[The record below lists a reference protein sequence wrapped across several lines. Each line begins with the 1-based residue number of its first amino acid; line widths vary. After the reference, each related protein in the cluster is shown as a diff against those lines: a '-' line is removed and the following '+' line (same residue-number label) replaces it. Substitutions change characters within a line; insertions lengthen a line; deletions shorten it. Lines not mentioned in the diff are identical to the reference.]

1 MYQRNVFDYFLAS
14 ARRLPDKPALCDE
27 KESDTFAQLLDK
39 ALRVGSF
46 LHRRYGSIN
55 RPVAVGV
62 ERSVKSFACLQGVL
76 ACGNYYVPVDLT
88 MPRERMERVFQQL
101 RPLCFLC
108 PAEQREKLLPLEKLC
123 PLEDMDAALAE
134 KPEEEAVLAALR
146 SRVLDVDPAYVLFT
160 SGSTGL
166 PKGIAVTHR
175 GLMDF
180 TEWLAEI
187 EDCTEQ
193 DVFANQS
200 PFYFDT
206 SVKDMYLTLKC
217 GATTHILSKKLFLFP
232 KLLMDS
238 LWEKQVTT
246 LHWATSAFHL
256 VAASGVLEKRVPETL
271 RTVVMGGEALQA
283 KQLNR
288 WRRALPRVR
297 YINMYGPT
305 EVTVDCAYYPIEREF
320 SDQETI
326 PIGRACANME
336 VFLLDEQLRP
346 VPDGTP
352 GEICVRGGGLAKGY
366 IGEWGKTRSA
376 FIQDPRNPDYPDR
389 IYRTGDLGVINETGD
404 LIFLS
409 RLDSQIKHMGYRI
422 ELGEIETAL
431 AAISSVE
438 EAVCLFD
445 REKDRILC
453 VYAGGE
459 EPAALECALLSRLPK
474 YMLPNEYYRLEEGLP
489 HNANGKLDRQ
499 NLKARYLHGTGHG
512 I

>member
-1 MYQRNVFDYFLAS
+1 
-14 ARRLPDKPALCDE
+14 
-27 KESDTFAQLLDK
+27 
-39 ALRVGSF
+39 
-46 LHRRYGSIN
+46 
-55 RPVAVGV
+55 
-62 ERSVKSFACLQGVL
+62 
-76 ACGNYYVPVDLT
+76 
-88 MPRERMERVFQQL
+88 
-101 RPLCFLC
+101 
-108 PAEQREKLLPLEKLC
+108 
-123 PLEDMDAALAE
+123 
-134 KPEEEAVLAALR
+134 
-146 SRVLDVDPAYVLFT
+146 
-160 SGSTGL
+160 
-166 PKGIAVTHR
+166 
-175 GLMDF
+175 
-180 TEWLAEI
+180 
-187 EDCTEQ
+187 
-193 DVFANQS
+193 
-200 PFYFDT
+200 
-206 SVKDMYLTLKC
+206 
-217 GATTHILSKKLFLFP
+217 
-232 KLLMDS
+232 
-238 LWEKQVTT
+238 
-246 LHWATSAFHL
+246 
-256 VAASGVLEKRVPETL
+256 
-271 RTVVMGGEALQA
+271 
-283 KQLNR
+283 
-288 WRRALPRVR
+288 
-297 YINMYGPT
+297 MYGPT

-459 EPAALECALLSRLPK
+459 EPVALESALLSRLPK